1 MRYLGNKLPPRNFKV
16 ELLSKV
22 FKYANDSGGLVVVH
36 LKRNKVY
43 ADVFTVICYISYF
56 GSVFIQ
62 IHKLRHTNS
71 GVQFFKKRVKF

>member
-43 ADVFTVICYISYF
+43 ADVFTVICYISY
-56 GSVFIQ
+56 
-62 IHKLRHTNS
+62 
-71 GVQFFKKRVKF
+71 